1 MKEKLKNYKLVGVP
15 MGDQNKSV
23 AVGKLKQKGL
33 AHNAYWSMGKSYY
46 KGLKK
51 EFDAQLKKMESQDKH
66 KYKDSRGRWDY
77 AHHKVIKLY
86 ENKKSKSVV

>member
-33 AHNAYWSMGKSYY
+33 AHDAYGSMGKSYY
-46 KGLKK
+46 WIK
-51 EFDAQLKKMESQDKH
+51 
-66 KYKDSRGRWDY
+66 RG
-77 AHHKVIKLY
+77 
-86 ENKKSKSVV
+86 NKI